1 MKYAREDKL
10 LKILGKRIKLLRIRQ
25 GITQAQLAFEAE
37 IPRMQVSRIERG
49 EINTGISTLIR
60 ISKVLDITTKDLIE
74 F

>member
-1 MKYAREDKL
+1 MKYVREEKF
-10 LKILGKRIKLLRIRQ
+10 LKILGKRIRVFRMNQ

-49 EINTGISTLIR
+49 ELNTGISTLIR
-60 ISKVLDITTKDLIE
+60 IAKVLDVSTKDLIE

>member
-1 MKYAREDKL
+1 MKYVREDKF
-10 LKILGKRIKLLRIRQ
+10 LKILGKRIRLLRIRN

-60 ISKVLDITTKDLIE
+60 ISQVLDIPTKDLIE